1 MVLTAT
7 QMSNVTASDSKQQM
21 TAFIDM
27 SIEEVT
33 LGMNY
38 TVTSI
43 ICSVN
48 ITRVML
54 QAYHLFHADDD
65 DVYDVL
71 FI

>member
-1 MVLTAT
+1 M
-7 QMSNVTASDSKQQM
+7 
-21 TAFIDM
+21 AFIDM
-27 SIEEVT
+27 AIEEVT
-33 LGMNY
+33 LGMNH
-38 TVTSI
+38 TVTSM